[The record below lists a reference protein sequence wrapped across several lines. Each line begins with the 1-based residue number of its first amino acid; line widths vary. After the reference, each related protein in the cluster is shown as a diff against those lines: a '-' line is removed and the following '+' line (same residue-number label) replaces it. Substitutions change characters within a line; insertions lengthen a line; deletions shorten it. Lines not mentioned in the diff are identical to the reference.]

1 MHEPHFHP
9 WGTVT
14 PDYWSTAAPARPDA
28 QPVTASV
35 ARQTAPS
42 AEQPP
47 HAPVTKEAE
56 PVQPNPAAAAATTQ
70 NSVPAQTTEA
80 TAEAALPQGFQER
93 IASVTAAFNSPE
105 NREGL
110 AAAGVEAEKLD
121 QELTEQ
127 FGQQHTY
134 TINIRELRGW
144 LAYLAGDPA
153 TAARWYLHTTGLQIG
168 LHGPS
173 HEQTQGSVRR
183 AVHTWQQITDPAEV
197 VQIGQD
203 LAKVTA
209 AVLGES
215 SDVARYVQARM
226 NAKQQP
232 QQ

>member
-1 MHEPHFHP
+1 MHEPHFRP

-14 PDYWSTAAPARPDA
+14 PDYWSTAASTRPAVPA
-28 QPVTASV
+28 STASV
-35 ARQTAPS
+35 AQQTSPA
-42 AEQPP
+42 AERSP
-47 HAPVTKEAE
+47 HAPVTKEPE
-56 PVQPNPAAAAATTQ
+56 PMQPNPATAAATQ
-70 NSVPAQTTEA
+70 NSEPAQTTEM

-93 IASVTAAFNSPE
+93 IASVTAAFNNPE
-105 NREGL
+105 DRDGL
-110 AAAGVEAEKLD
+110 AVAGAVAEKLD

-197 VQIGQD
+197 IQIGQD

-215 SDVARYVQARM
+215 SDVSRYVQTRM
-226 NAKQQP
+226 NAKHQP